1 MVTIWVLFAPLQFGG
16 SAAYVILSG
25 NSMSP
30 QFWQGDLV
38 IVRSQAIYQEDN
50 IVAYEHPTIGYIFH
64 RIIDIDSDGHFVLQ
78 GDHND
83 WVDSY
88 HPAQDEVVGKLWLHI
103 PGLGKTLLIL
113 RSPWGFAILFLVFS
127 LLFMATIAPRKKI
140 HRGRKKRGGGKVM
153 TGSQIKSGES
163 LFIFAVLAFGALVL
177 GIASFR
183 QPLQNE
189 IEMPL
194 SYNQQAFF
202 RYTAYVPEGIYDS
215 TQIQPGEP
223 IFRQLNGSFS
233 VSMDYLFISPYPTNI
248 NGRYR
253 FLARVSDETGW
264 KRTLELTPETAFTG
278 NVFTVSE
285 TLKLDDIQTYID
297 VLETKTGV
305 QRGRYTLSLLSEVKI
320 EGSLVELGF
329 QESFNPTLN
338 FQIDDLEVR
347 LSQNLTDENNVLN
360 PSVEN
365 SLTRIT
371 FEPNH
376 LNILGIKMP
385 VSFARWLA
393 LGIGIPAFLILLISA
408 LRIYQNTQENELER
422 LRVWYGSMLIEAR
435 DTQLLNKSDRVEI
448 ASLDDLAN
456 LAEQDQRTILHLPDG
471 NEHHFFVQTSEQLYH
486 YETEESGAALKV
498 VPQRNNRNS
507 RLNWQLP
514 WLQQK
519 KNKVWDAYEHAL
531 KGWANAVDNKLY
543 SQGQA
548 DQIAEMA
555 YRLALALDIRGAELE
570 EVRMAAYL
578 HKIGLMDVPSEVL
591 QKKNKLT
598 KAEHE
603 LIRNHPAH
611 ARDQLSGTELLK
623 PIAESIYYQHEHW
636 DGSGHPEG
644 LLGEEIPIGSRII
657 AVVNIWN
664 ALQQK
669 RPYRDLWAHDEIY
682 QYFRE
687 QAGQQFDPNIIKV
700 FLEMILGE
708 DEINSN
714 RNSEPH
720 LFSKEGE

>member
-1 MVTIWVLFAPLQFGG
+1 M
-16 SAAYVILSG
+16 
-25 NSMSP
+25 
-30 QFWQGDLV
+30 
-38 IVRSQAIYQEDN
+38 
-50 IVAYEHPTIGYIFH
+50 
-64 RIIDIDSDGHFVLQ
+64 
-78 GDHND
+78 
-83 WVDSY
+83 
-88 HPAQDEVVGKLWLHI
+88 GKLFNS
-103 PGLGKTLLIL
+103 
-113 RSPWGFAILFLVFS
+113 RS
-127 LLFMATIAPRKKI
+127 
-140 HRGRKKRGGGKVM
+140 
-153 TGSQIKSGES
+153 
-163 LFIFAVLAFGALVL
+163 
-177 GIASFR
+177 
-183 QPLQNE
+183 
-189 IEMPL
+189 
-194 SYNQQAFF
+194 
-202 RYTAYVPEGIYDS
+202 
-215 TQIQPGEP
+215 
-223 IFRQLNGSFS
+223 
-233 VSMDYLFISPYPTNI
+233 
-248 NGRYR
+248 
-253 FLARVSDETGW
+253 
-264 KRTLELTPETAFTG
+264 
-278 NVFTVSE
+278 
-285 TLKLDDIQTYID
+285 
-297 VLETKTGV
+297 
-305 QRGRYTLSLLSEVKI
+305 
-320 EGSLVELGF
+320 
-329 QESFNPTLN
+329 
-338 FQIDDLEVR
+338 
-347 LSQNLTDENNVLN
+347 
-360 PSVEN
+360 
-365 SLTRIT
+365 
-371 FEPNH
+371 
-376 LNILGIKMP
+376 
-385 VSFARWLA
+385 
-393 LGIGIPAFLILLISA
+393 
-408 LRIYQNTQENELER
+408 
-422 LRVWYGSMLIEAR
+422 
-435 DTQLLNKSDRVEI
+435 
-448 ASLDDLAN
+448 LAN